1 MTARRTAGMRGG
13 SEKLESGPFRRRRFA
28 PYVLFVSWTFI
39 LGSPPLPGADEFSKV
54 SHHSVR
60 MFSFGTLTVDTRVG
74 DVRIEG
80 WDEPRLDVEAEKVV
94 LAKSA
99 QAAEPMFRQ
108 LQIQLKG
115 ADKHVFLRTV
125 YPSRRPWRPFR
136 GETKRWVHYRIRM
149 PFDANLVLKCVD
161 GDVYIKG
168 ITGQQ
173 KIDVNYGD
181 VEVNVPSTDSLRS
194 VQARTILGYVQSD
207 LHGEDEAGLNKKV
220 LFWNSH
226 GTQVIIVKVRMGGVY
241 IYSED

>member
-1 MTARRTAGMRGG
+1 MIRRLTTGLRCAL
-13 SEKLESGPFRRRRFA
+13 KNSGREFSRPRSLA
-28 PYVLFVSWTFI
+28 LFVSFV
-39 LGSPPLPGADEFSKV
+39 LGVFSLGLPSLKCADEFSKI

-80 WDEPRLDVEAEKVV
+80 WDEPRLEVEAEKVV

-99 QAAEPMFRQ
+99 QAAEPMFKQ
-108 LQIQLKG
+108 LQIHLEG
-115 ADKHVFLRTV
+115 ADKQVLLRTG
-125 YPSRRPWRPFR
+125 YPSRRLWRPFR
-136 GETKRWVHYRIRM
+136 GESKRWVHYRIKM
-149 PFDANLVLKCVD
+149 PYDAHLVVRCVD
-161 GDVYIKG
+161 GDVSIKG

-173 KIDVNYGD
+173 RINVNYGD
-181 VEVNVPSTDSLRS
+181 VEVNVPSTDSLRL

-207 LHGEDEAGLNKKV
+207 LHGEDEAGFNKKV

-226 GTQVIIVKVRMGGVY
+226 GKQVIVVKVRMGGVY